1 MFIQTKQ
8 ASASMITRRYSVGF
22 NRAGR
27 IMDQME
33 MAGFVGPQDGAKP
46 RQVLITM
53 EEYNAIFG
61 DDEN

>member
-1 MFIQTKQ
+1 MKQ
-8 ASASMITRRYSVGF
+8 ASGSMISRRFSVGF

-33 MAGFVGPQDGAKP
+33 QAGFIGHQEGSKP

-53 EEYNAIFG
+53 DEFRAIFG
-61 DDEN
+61 DDE